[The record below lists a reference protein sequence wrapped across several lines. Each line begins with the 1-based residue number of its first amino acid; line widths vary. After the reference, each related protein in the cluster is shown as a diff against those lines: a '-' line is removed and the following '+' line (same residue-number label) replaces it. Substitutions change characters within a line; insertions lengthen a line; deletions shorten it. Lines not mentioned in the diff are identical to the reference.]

1 MEKKEYPKTSTKLLE
16 WKNSS
21 KSKKEHNGWPI
32 SVEYNNKD
40 IKKLWG
46 EECECDTLYSFLG
59 IYAIGIWAYNH
70 TDYPKLFEI
79 KENTINVKK
88 SPYKKQDWR
97 NLWSKKYCY
106 KIQKGKH
113 KIKVGELNKDIK
125 PFVNVYFS
133 VGNVIPIWPGGN
145 TNKGNIYSCSMDI
158 PEIYF
163 KKYRSWFDILK
174 NKYPNAYLE
183 KLDISNERFNSLKI
197 FLNSVDTPDKYKKF
211 LEYIVDVIKY
221 REKSINNKT
230 V

>member
-1 MEKKEYPKTSTKLLE
+1 MEKKKYPKTSTKLLE

-32 SVEYNNKD
+32 SVEDNNKD

-70 TDYPKLFEI
+70 TDNPKLFEI
-79 KENTINVKK
+79 KENTIYVKK
-88 SPYKKQDWR
+88 YKKQGWR
-97 NLWSKKYCY
+97 KLWSKKYCY
-106 KIQKGKH
+106 KIQKGNH
-113 KIKVGELNKDIK
+113 KIKVGDLNTDIK

-145 TNKGNIYSCSMDI
+145 THKGIYSCSMDI

-163 KKYRSWFDILK
+163 KKYGYWFYILK
-174 NKYPNAYLE
+174 KEYPNAYLE
-183 KLDISNERFNSLKI
+183 KLDTSNERFESLEN

-211 LEYIVDVIKY
+211 LKYIVNVIID
-221 REKSINNKT
+221 REKSINEET

>member
-1 MEKKEYPKTSTKLLE
+1 MEKKKYPKTSTKLLE

-21 KSKKEHNGWPI
+21 ESKKEHKGWPI
-32 SVEYNNKD
+32 SVEDNNKD
-40 IKKLWG
+40 IIKLWG

-70 TDYPKLFEI
+70 TDNPKLFEI
-79 KENTINVKK
+79 KENTIYVK
-88 SPYKKQDWR
+88 PNKKQDWR
-97 NLWSKKYCY
+97 KLWSIKYCY
-106 KIQKGKH
+106 KIQKGRH
-113 KIKVGELNKDIK
+113 KIKVGKLNKDIK

-145 TNKGNIYSCSMDI
+145 THKGIYSCTMDI

-163 KKYRSWFDILK
+163 NKYRSWFDILN

-183 KLDISNERFNSLKI
+183 KLDTSNERFESLES

-211 LEYIVDVIKY
+211 LEYIVDVIKD
-221 REKSINNKT
+221 REKSINEET